1 MSAPADVAIIGGGIV
16 GCAAAAFLA
25 EAGVG
30 VDLYE
35 SEEVAAAASGRNSGS
50 VQHPFDPVLRDLHSE
65 TLRHYRELED
75 FDLPEEPSG
84 VLMLA
89 RERSVLEPSVT
100 EVERDSPELAPAL
113 LGTDELRS
121 VEPAVRPG
129 FWGCRLETGYPVR
142 PAAATRRTT
151 TGDSRL
157 NTKWLILPFG
167 VLALALFVALAFGT
181 FQWYRGYKARRAY
194 AAGARFHEGE
204 TAWPWVIGARAR
216 GVLAAGVR
224 RPAGAVLVAAG
235 PWTPEV
241 IDPTR
246 AWQPIVPVWGAVA
259 EIEMEDPP
267 RHVLEETGVEA
278 VGTGGVASIFSL
290 VPAEGQVFVGS
301 TFLAEQ
307 PDAPAWAPSLRRAG
321 ERFVPGLRRA
331 KVIGARACARP
342 QSFDGRPLVGAMP
355 GVEDLWVAAGH
366 GPWGIST
373 GPGSARIAVDALLGE
388 AEVPA
393 ALSVARA

>member
-1 MSAPADVAIIGGGIV
+1 MSPPTDVAIIGGGIV

-25 EAGVG
+25 EAGVRA
-30 VDLYE
+30 DLYE
-35 SEEVAAAASGRNSGS
+35 QDEVASAASGRNSGS
-50 VQHPFDPVLRDLHSE
+50 VQHPFDPVLRDLHLE
-65 TLRHYRELED
+65 TLRHYGELAD
-75 FDLPEEPSG
+75 FELTEPVG

-89 RERSVLEPSVT
+89 RDRAVLEPSVV
-100 EVERDSPELAPAL
+100 EVARDSPELVPAL
-113 LGTDELRS
+113 LEPDELRT
-121 VEPAVRPG
+121 VEPTVRPG
-129 FWGCRLETGYPVR
+129 LWGCRLETGYPVG
-142 PAAATRRTT
+142 PAAATR
-151 TGDSRL
+151 
-157 NTKWLILPFG
+157 
-167 VLALALFVALAFGT
+167 AFA
-181 FQWYRGYKARRAY
+181 KRAY
-194 AAGARFHEGE
+194 AAGVRFHEGE

-224 RPAGAVLVAAG
+224 RPAAAVLVAAG

-246 AWQPIVPVWGAVA
+246 AWQPIVPVWGVVA

-278 VGTGGVASIFSL
+278 VGAGGVASIFSL
-290 VPAEGQVFVGS
+290 VPADGHVSVGS

-307 PDAPAWAPSLRRAG
+307 PDAPAWAPTLRRAG

-331 KVIGARACARP
+331 KVVGARACARP
-342 QSFDGRPLVGAMP
+342 QSFDGRPLVGEMP

-373 GPGSARIAVDALLGE
+373 GPGTARIAVDALLGK

-393 ALSVARA
+393 PLSVARA